1 MIRAVIFDYGAVL
14 RKNLRLQPKLFEFA
28 SQLRDEGYE
37 TAVLSNMYS
46 PLTWMIKKMGD
57 LNEFKPVVFSSDIKV
72 RKPNA
77 GAYQAVVQQLGI
89 TPGECIFVDNRRDNL
104 EGAQKI
110 GMTVVLAGN
119 TDKTIEEIKKHLNM
133 S

>member
-14 RKNLRLQPKLFEFA
+14 RKNLRLQPKLIEFA
-28 SQLRDEGYE
+28 CQLRKEGYE
-37 TAVLSNMYS
+37 TAVLSNMYR

-57 LNEFKPVVFSSDIKV
+57 LHEFKPVVFSSDIKV
-72 RKPNA
+72 RKPKA
-77 GAYQAVVQQLGI
+77 EAYQAVIQQLGV

-110 GMTVVLAGN
+110 GMTVVLAEN
-119 TDKTIEEIKKHLNM
+119 TDKTIEEIKKHLKM
-133 S
+133 P